1 MKAVLCKAYGPPE
14 TLVVEEVAPP
24 KVDEESVLIEVHAAG
39 VNFADTLI
47 IQNKYQM
54 KPPLPFSP
62 GSEVAGVALKVGAR
76 VENVRVGDRIMA
88 ITGWGGY
95 AEQAVG
101 HRSTVYP
108 IPQNVDMVQAAGI
121 PTVYGTSYY
130 ALKQRGGL
138 RPGETLLVLGATGG
152 VGLTA
157 VELGKRMG
165 ARVIAAGGSDEKLKI
180 AAEYGA
186 DHLINYR
193 EKTIKEQVKALTE
206 GKGADVIY
214 DAVGGDAFDQA
225 MGCINWNGRLLI
237 VGFASGRI
245 PQVAVHRIMNKGCQI
260 VGVLWGATLLKEPEV
275 NRRNFE
281 EMLDGFSQGKLRPC
295 VSNVLPMARA
305 AEALGLLL
313 DRKSIGK
320 VVLRIR
326 DA

>member
-1 MKAVLCKAYGPPE
+1 MQAVLCKAYGPPE
-14 TLVVEEVAPP
+14 TLVVEEVEPP

-62 GSEVAGVALKVGAR
+62 GSEVAGVALAVGR
-76 VENVRVGDRIMA
+76 RVGNGRVVDRIMA
-88 ITGWGGY
+88 ITGWGAY
-95 AEQAVG
+95 AELAVA
-101 HRSTVYP
+101 HPSTVYP
-108 IPQNVDMVQAAGI
+108 IPHNLDMVRAAGI

-130 ALKQRGGL
+130 ALKQRGAL

-157 VELGKRMG
+157 VELGNRMG
-165 ARVIAAGGSDEKLKI
+165 ARVLAAGGSDEKLKI

-193 EKTIKEQVKALTE
+193 EKSIKDQVKALTD
-206 GKGADVIY
+206 GKGADVIF

-225 MGCINWNGRLLI
+225 MGCINWNGRLLVI
-237 VGFASGRI
+237 GFASGRI
-245 PQVAVHRIMNKGCQI
+245 PKVAVHRILNKGCQV
-260 VGVLWGATLLKEPEV
+260 VGVLWGGTLLKEPEV

-281 EMLDGFSQGKLRPC
+281 ELLDWFSQGKLKPF
-295 VSNVLPMARA
+295 VSRVLPMARA

-313 DRKSIGK
+313 NRKSVGK
-320 VVLRIR
+320 VILRMR
-326 DA
+326 E